1 MRYGM
6 LLLVCCLGLA
16 LRTAS
21 ETQAAASDTT
31 TITIDATVQCSFYG
45 AFAHGGT
52 FEATGDIEDDGSA
65 QGVLSFW
72 MLFGDP
78 KWKLTL
84 ASDSGT
90 LSVELEYWGNQWEIT
105 GGTGAYAGATG
116 GGTYTTQW
124 GAKLNWLASKV
135 TWTLTGSVYT

>member
-1 MRYGM
+1 MRYGS
-6 LLLVCCLGLA
+6 LLLVCCLGVILG
-16 LRTAS
+16 S
-21 ETQAAASDTT
+21 PPGTQAASDTT
-31 TITIDATVQCSFYG
+31 TITIDATVQYAFYG
-45 AFAHGGT
+45 ALAHSGT

-135 TWTLTGSVYT
+135 TWTLTGSVNT